1 GVIMAGNMAFERM
14 KAGRLFAAELKATT
28 IEVQKKG
35 GDQYESQLYLTQ
47 TGLKASRVMIVGT
60 ATEIEDIGTDG
71 SFYRMRVSDPTG
83 VFFVT
88 AGQYQPEAASFMQE
102 MIGKLPAFVT
112 VIGKASLYTPKE
124 GTVLTSIRAE
134 KVVLADENIRNTW
147 LVETAK
153 ATLDRLTAL
162 KTNTALG
169 LEVDTAYPDKEDY
182 KQIVK
187 TVLLSMKSDV
197 GVFSPASSSSVPP
210 VSPPVVTS
218 SPNSETKPAT
228 KATSDGPMSLEDM
241 KNFVEQKIIATNKG
255 KGVNLETLGNP
266 CKSAGMTLMQLEAA
280 LKGLM
285 DEGRIYEPKVGMV
298 TASGA

>member
-1 GVIMAGNMAFERM
+1 
-14 KAGRLFAAELKATT
+14 
-28 IEVQKKG
+28 
-35 GDQYESQLYLTQ
+35 
-47 TGLKASRVMIVGT
+47 MIVGT

-88 AGQYQPEAASFMQE
+88 AGQYQPEAASFMQGL
-102 MIGKLPAFVT
+102 IGKLPAFVT
-112 VIGKASLYTPKE
+112 VVGKASLYTPKE
-124 GTVLTSIRAE
+124 GPVLTSIRAE
-134 KVVLADENIRNTW
+134 KVVIADENIRNTW

-153 ATLDRLTAL
+153 ATLDRLAAL

-187 TVLLSMKSDV
+187 TVLVSMKSDV
-197 GVFSPASSSSVPP
+197 DVGSPASSSTVPP
-210 VSPPVVTS
+210 VSPPAAAS
-218 SPNSETKPAT
+218 SPLPEAKPAT
-228 KATSDGPMSLEDM
+228 KAPSDGPMSLEDM

-255 KGVNLETLGNP
+255 KGVKLETLGHP
-266 CKSAGMTLMQLEAA
+266 CKGAGMTLIQLEAS

-285 DEGRIYEPKVGMV
+285 DEGRIYEPKVGIV
-298 TASGA
+298 ASSGA

>member
-1 GVIMAGNMAFERM
+1 MAGNIFERM
-14 KAGRLFAAELKATT
+14 KAVRLFAAELRATT

-35 GDQYESQLYLTQ
+35 GDQYESQLYFTQ

-134 KVVLADENIRNTW
+134 KAVLADENIRNTW

-169 LEVDTAYPDKEDY
+169 LEVDTAYPNKEDY

-197 GVFSPASSSSVPP
+197 GVGSPASSSTVPP
-210 VSPPVVTS
+210 VSLPAATS
-218 SPNSETKPAT
+218 SPPPEAKPAT
-228 KATSDGPMSLEDM
+228 KAPSDGPMSLEDM
-241 KNFVEQKIIATNKG
+241 KNFVEQKIIALNKG
-255 KGVNLETLGNP
+255 KGVKLETLGNP
-266 CKSAGMTLMQLEAA
+266 CKGAGMTLMQLEAA

-285 DEGRIYEPKVGMV
+285 DEGRIYEPKVGLV